1 MAIRGPKPKDAA
13 TRALGP
19 RSHHAKKSAGPA
31 FEAVQE
37 ARFPEELE
45 RHLPAPVLVR
55 ARESFDLLI
64 SKKIL
69 SPCDIEPFV
78 RYVHH
83 LRLVYEADALI
94 KRNGLAI
101 VDGMGNVH
109 KNPMLQVHRDNS
121 MAALKYEE
129 QFGLT
134 PSARTRI
141 SGLETEK
148 EINAYAAFRA
158 E

>member
-19 RSHHAKKSAGPA
+19 KSHHTKKSAGFTVETA
-31 FEAVQE
+31 QGVE
-37 ARFPEELE
+37 FPEELQ
-45 RHLPAPVLVR
+45 RNLPAPVLAR

-101 VDGMGNVH
+101 VDGMGGVH

-141 SGLETEK
+141 SGMETEK
-148 EINAYAAFRA
+148 EINDYAAFRA
-158 E
+158 K

>member
-1 MAIRGPKPKDAA
+1 MAIRGPKPKPAA
-13 TRALGP
+13 ERALGP
-19 RSHHAKKSAGPA
+19 KSHHSKKNAGFPVPDA
-31 FEAVQE
+31 GRAD
-37 ARFPEELE
+37 FPEDLA
-45 RHLPAPVLVR
+45 RGLPASVLTR
-55 ARESFDLLI
+55 AREMFGILTE
-64 SKKIL
+64 KKIL
-69 SPCDIEPFV
+69 SPCDVEPFV

-101 VDGMGNVH
+101 VDVMGNVH

-134 PSARTRI
+134 PSARTRV
-141 SGLETEK
+141 SGAEGDRELDE
-148 EINAYAAFRA
+148 YAAFRSQ
-158 E
+158 

>member
-1 MAIRGPKPKDAA
+1 MPVRGPKPKDAA

-19 RSHHAKKSAGPA
+19 KSHHAKKNTGFEIEPVSA
-31 FEAVQE
+31 VD
-37 ARFPEELE
+37 FPEELT
-45 RHLPAPVLVR
+45 HNLPDSVLQR
-55 ARESFDLLI
+55 ARESFNLLLARRVLGACDLE
-64 SKKIL
+64 S
-69 SPCDIEPFV
+69 FV

-83 LRLVYEADALI
+83 LRLVYDANEQI
-94 KRNGLAI
+94 QRDGLTV
-101 VDGMGNVH
+101 VDNRGNKH

-141 SGLETEK
+141 SGIETEK

>member
-1 MAIRGPKPKDAA
+1 MAIRGPKPKPAA
-13 TRALGP
+13 ERALGP
-19 RSHHAKKSAGPA
+19 KSHHSKKNAGFSVPGA
-31 FEAVQE
+31 GRVD
-37 ARFPEELE
+37 FPEDLA
-45 RHLPAPVLVR
+45 RGLPASVLAR
-55 ARESFDLLI
+55 AKEMFGILI
-64 SKKIL
+64 EKKII
-69 SPCDIEPFV
+69 SPCDVEPFV

-101 VDGMGNVH
+101 VDAAGNVH
-109 KNPMLQVHRDNS
+109 KNPMLQIHRDNS

-141 SGLETEK
+141 SGADGDRELDE
-148 EINAYAAFRA
+148 YAAFRSQ
-158 E
+158 